1 MKQLQRRLVLLL
13 SFLSLWGGV
22 VNAQDIQV
30 SGKVTDASNGE
41 PVPGAAI
48 MVKGASD
55 GVISDMDG
63 VFTISVSPDATL
75 ICSCIGYKELAA
87 AVNKRSV
94 VNFSLAV
101 DAEMLDETVVVG
113 YGTLK
118 KSQLVGSVEQL
129 AGDVLED
136 RVNAEVCPDGWE

>member
-30 SGKVTDASNGE
+30 SGKVTDASSGE

-48 MVKGASD
+48 MVKGVAN

-63 VFTISVSPDATL
+63 VFS
-75 ICSCIGYKELAA
+75 
-87 AVNKRSV
+87 
-94 VNFSLAV
+94 
-101 DAEMLDETVVVG
+101 
-113 YGTLK
+113 
-118 KSQLVGSVEQL
+118 
-129 AGDVLED
+129 
-136 RVNAEVCPDGWE
+136 